1 MQRVRRFL
9 VLFHSGATS
18 GTRRRTC
25 SVPYGS
31 LDARLRIRQDR
42 ESVILPTLMNAACL
56 TTSRYSLDR
65 LIWLQPPF
73 TSTVG
78 QKIVVGV

>member
-1 MQRVRRFL
+1 MQRVPRFL

-31 LDARLRIRQDR
+31 LDAQLRIRQDR
-42 ESVILPTLMNAACL
+42 ESVNLPTLMNAACL
-56 TTSRYSLDR
+56 TISSYSPDG
-65 LIWLQPPF
+65 LI
-73 TSTVG
+73 
-78 QKIVVGV
+78 